1 MFNPGKPRNGTFI
14 LNFDLAYVRQ
24 QRPLGTLWASALLIV
39 GGVLFAIP
47 IVFTFLANAATSSS
61 IDPELLA
68 PLIVTAVAGA
78 VQLAAAWGAWRGDRW
93 PRRILIALL
102 AAEAAGLLL
111 GYEFVFLG
119 VILTGTATFLLWRS
133 GARKYST
140 NVLDTRRRP

>member
-1 MFNPGKPRNGTFI
+1 M
-14 LNFDLAYVRQ
+14 
-24 QRPLGTLWASALLIV
+24 
-39 GGVLFAIP
+39 
-47 IVFTFLANAATSSS
+47 
-61 IDPELLA
+61 
-68 PLIVTAVAGA
+68 
-78 VQLAAAWGAWRGDRW
+78 GAWRGDRW